1 MPKER
6 IIKFETRLDD
16 ATAQANSLE
25 FVKELN
31 LRSGKHL
38 FIYRIINPAISSIQ
52 IEEVDDLA
60 VYLDNLSLMGGR
72 RRRMSNKKRRNKR
85 RRTNKRR

>member
-6 IIKFETRLDD
+6 IIKFVTRLDD

-25 FVKELN
+25 FVRELN
-31 LRSGKHL
+31 LRSGTHL
-38 FIYRIINPAISSIQ
+38 FIYRITNPAVSSIQ

-60 VYLDNLSLMGGR
+60 TYLDNLSLMGG
-72 RRRMSNKKRRNKR
+72 KRCRTNKR
-85 RRTNKRR
+85 RRTNKKR

>member
-1 MPKER
+1 MTKER
-6 IIKFETRLDD
+6 IIKFAAKLDD

-25 FVKELN
+25 FIKELN
-31 LRSGKHL
+31 LRSGTHL
-38 FIYRIINPAISSIQ
+38 FIYRITNPAVSSIQ

-60 VYLDNLSLMGGR
+60 TYLDTLSLMGGR
-72 RRRMSNKKRRNKR
+72 RRKTSKRRRNKR